1 MKRMKKLGMSIL
13 LAMVMVLG
21 LMPVNAFAQTDGEE
35 GADSMSTCD
44 FNVTSNDATYSW
56 DETSGVLTIT
66 GGTVTVSNKDRDTA
80 TSQRIYIQGV
90 AAVTLDGVNISTG
103 AGAPIEI
110 NDYSDTKVT
119 LTLSGS
125 NTVISTTAKKAA
137 IHKTRGQQADSSQAA
152 TLIINGSGSLKAVG
166 GSDAAGIGGGGTN
179 GDVHNIIINGGI
191 IDATGTWNAAGLGA
205 SEGGS
210 TWNVVIND
218 GNIKAN
224 GNPGIGANN
233 YGGVKNADITG
244 GMVVANSCSGS
255 TPTGGLVSTNGGK
268 DYTVYSDYSLSQ
280 SLNIAADGTLTVKDG
295 ATLTCTEGA
304 TLTNEGIL
312 VNDGTI
318 SGTVVNDGTIYNKGG
333 LPSDISGTGKK
344 YEQYVTVNGGSGTGI
359 YAEGVTVQIKAA
371 EPESGKLFAGWSV
384 ELGSVDLADQSQSET
399 TFDMPAGCVTV
410 TANYADIV
418 ASITGADGKVTYYS
432 ESYKAREAWQSS
444 GGTLTIYNDNFNLDR
459 GSIPQNSVLNLNG
472 HSISAGDLYL
482 QNSLTIK
489 NGTIRLLFNASIAE
503 NAVIT
508 FENVTVKNDWE
519 WHTMEIT
526 NNGTIIDKGLTLDGV
541 TVSGKTALTNSTVS
555 LTGIPDGGF
564 VYGEASDVVGV
575 AYNGTLL
582 IKDTDYIVSLS
593 RSDGKSESDFWD
605 AGTITMKITG
615 KGKYIGTVIKTYEI
629 SERDPEIGEVSAD
642 VVYNTLDISA
652 VVLTRYNTDVE
663 GELTVDGKQKL
674 VLGKNEITYTFVP
687 ASSNYKTVTGKV
699 TVTVKDTLPPT
710 GKVTMAENIWTG
722 FRDKITF
729 DRFFREAQTVSV
741 TAEDTLSGVY
751 TMEYIESGTALSPD
765 ELKAASRW
773 TKIEDNSIHIMP
785 EDGRRF
791 IVYVRITDKAGN
803 ETYLSTDGAIYD
815 TSAPV
820 ITGAD
825 DGKTYD
831 GAITLTITDNY
842 LDKVTVNGETVTLEY
857 GKLTLQPAEGAQTIV
872 VTDKAGNSTT
882 LTVTVNKK
890 DDPAGKNPPVIIKG
904 NNAKLTQGTK
914 EPLSFTSDA
923 EFADFLR
930 IEVDGKEVD
939 KSNYTVAAGSTIVTL
954 SADYVTTLSVG
965 EHTLG
970 IVSQNGTATAKF
982 TVMAEASNLPDTSNT
997 TNTNT
1002 TNTSTVNGGAK
1013 SPQTGDS
1020 SKPALWLTLLLLSG
1034 GAVSMMVI
1042 SRKRKY

>member
-1 MKRMKKLGMSIL
+1 MKGMKKLGMSIL
-13 LAMVMVLG
+13 LAMVMMLG

-90 AAVTLDGVNISTG
+90 ATVILDGVNISTG

-110 NDYSDTKVT
+110 RDYSDTTVT

-125 NTVISTTAKKAA
+125 NTLISNTAKKAA

-152 TLIINGSGSLKAVG
+152 NLIINGSGSLKVVG
-166 GSDAAGIGGGGTN
+166 GPDAAAIGGGGSR
-179 GDVHNIIINGGI
+179 GDVHNITINGGN
-191 IDATGTWNAAGLGA
+191 IDAAGTWNAAGIGA

-210 TWNVVIND
+210 TWNIVIND
-218 GNIKAN
+218 GNIRAN
-224 GNPGIGANN
+224 GKPGIGANS
-233 YGGVKNADITG
+233 YGGSGNADIKG

-255 TPTGGLVSTNGGK
+255 TPTGGLVSTDGGK
-268 DYTVYSDYSLSQ
+268 NYTVYSNYSLSQ
-280 SLNIAADGTLTVKDG
+280 NLNIANDGTLTVKNG
-295 ATLTCTEGA
+295 ATLTLTEGT

-318 SGTVVNDGTIYNKGG
+318 SGTVVNEGTIYNKGG

-384 ELGSVDLADQSQSET
+384 ELGSVELADQSQSKT
-399 TFDMPAGCVTV
+399 TFTMPAGCVTV

-418 ASITGADGKVTYYS
+418 ASITGADDKVTYYS
-432 ESYKAREAWQSS
+432 ERDKAMDAWQSS

-519 WHTMEIT
+519 WHTVEIT

-564 VYGEASDVVGV
+564 AYGEASDVGV

-582 IKDTDYIVSLS
+582 IKDTDYSVSLS
-593 RSDGKSESDFWD
+593 RSDGKSGSGFWD

-615 KGKYIGTVIKTYEI
+615 KGGYIGTVTKTYEI
-629 SERDPEIGEVSAD
+629 NKKDPEIGEVSAD

-652 VVLTRYNTDVE
+652 IVLNRYNEDVE
-663 GELTVDGKQKL
+663 GALTVDTEQKL
-674 VLGKNEITYTFVP
+674 GLGKNEITYTFVP

-699 TVTVKDTLPPT
+699 VVTVKDTLPPT
-710 GKVTMAENIWTG
+710 GKVTMAENTWTG
-722 FRDKITF
+722 FGDKITF
-729 DRFFREAQTVSV
+729 ERFFKEAQTVFV
-741 TAEDTLSGVY
+741 TAEDNLSGVY
-751 TMEYIESGTALSPD
+751 TIEYIESGTALSLD
-765 ELKAASRW
+765 EVKAASRW
-773 TKIEDNSIHIMP
+773 TKLEDNSICITP
-785 EDGRRF
+785 DDGRRF
-791 IVYVRITDKAGN
+791 IVYIRITDEAGN
-803 ETYLSTDGAIYD
+803 KTYLSTDGAIYD

-820 ITGAD
+820 IAGAD
-825 DGKTYD
+825 DGKTYYD
-831 GAITLTITDNY
+831 AMTLTITDSY
-842 LDKVTVNGETVTLEY
+842 LDKVSLNGEIVTLEY

-872 VTDKAGNSTT
+872 ATDKAGNSTT
-882 LTVTVNKK
+882 LTVTVNRK
-890 DDPAGKNPPVIIKG
+890 DDPAGKRPPVIIKG
-904 NNAKLTQGTK
+904 DNAKLTQGTK
-914 EPLSFTSDA
+914 ASLSFTSDA

-930 IEVDGKEVD
+930 VEVDGKEVD
-939 KSNYTVAAGSTIVTL
+939 KSNYTVASGSTIVTL
-954 SADYVTTLSVG
+954 SADYVATLSVG

-982 TVMAEASNLPDTSNT
+982 TVTTETSNSP
-997 TNTNT
+997 NT
-1002 TNTSTVNGGAK
+1002 TNTSIVNDSAK

-1020 SKPALWLTLLLLSG
+1020 SKLALWLTFLLLSG
-1034 GAVSMMVI
+1034 GAVSIMVI
-1042 SRKRKY
+1042 GKKEDIKS

>member
-1 MKRMKKLGMSIL
+1 MKGMKKLGMSIL

-90 AAVTLDGVNISTG
+90 ATVILDGVNISTG

-110 NDYSDTKVT
+110 RDYSDTTVT

-125 NTVISTTAKKAA
+125 NTLISNTAKKAA

-152 TLIINGSGSLKAVG
+152 NLIINGSGSLKVVG
-166 GSDAAGIGGGGTN
+166 GPDAAAIGGGGSR
-179 GDVHNIIINGGI
+179 GDVHNITINGGN
-191 IDATGTWNAAGLGA
+191 IDAAGTWNAAGIGA

-210 TWNVVIND
+210 TWNIVIND
-218 GNIKAN
+218 GNIRAN
-224 GNPGIGANN
+224 GKPGIGANS
-233 YGGVKNADITG
+233 YGGSGNADIKG

-255 TPTGGLVSTNGGK
+255 TPTGGLVSTDGGK
-268 DYTVYSDYSLSQ
+268 NYTVYSNYSLSQ
-280 SLNIAADGTLTVKDG
+280 NLNIANDGTLTVKNG
-295 ATLTCTEGA
+295 ATLTLTEGT

-318 SGTVVNDGTIYNKGG
+318 SGTVVNEGTIYNKGG

-384 ELGSVDLADQSQSET
+384 ELGSVELADQSQSKT
-399 TFDMPAGCVTV
+399 TFTMPAGCVTV

-418 ASITGADGKVTYYS
+418 ASITGADDKVTYYS
-432 ESYKAREAWQSS
+432 ERDKAMDAWQSS

-519 WHTMEIT
+519 WHTVEIT

-564 VYGEASDVVGV
+564 AYGEASDVGV

-582 IKDTDYIVSLS
+582 IKDTDYSVSLS
-593 RSDGKSESDFWD
+593 RSDGKSGSGFWD

-615 KGKYIGTVIKTYEI
+615 KGGYIGTVTKTYEI
-629 SERDPEIGEVSAD
+629 NKKDPEIGEVSAD

-652 VVLTRYNTDVE
+652 IVLNRYNEDVE
-663 GELTVDGKQKL
+663 GALTVDTEQKL
-674 VLGKNEITYTFVP
+674 GLGKNEITYTFVP

-699 TVTVKDTLPPT
+699 VVTVKDTLPPT
-710 GKVTMAENIWTG
+710 GKVTMAENTWTG
-722 FRDKITF
+722 FGDKITF
-729 DRFFREAQTVSV
+729 ERFFKEAQTVFV
-741 TAEDTLSGVY
+741 TAEDNLSGVY
-751 TMEYIESGTALSPD
+751 TIEYIESGTALSLD
-765 ELKAASRW
+765 EVKAASRW
-773 TKIEDNSIHIMP
+773 TKLEDNSICITP
-785 EDGRRF
+785 DDGRRF
-791 IVYVRITDKAGN
+791 IVYIRITDEAGN
-803 ETYLSTDGAIYD
+803 KTYLSTDGAIYD

-820 ITGAD
+820 IAGAD
-825 DGKTYD
+825 DGKTYYD
-831 GAITLTITDNY
+831 AMTLTITDSY
-842 LDKVTVNGETVTLEY
+842 LDKVSLNGEIVTLEY

-872 VTDKAGNSTT
+872 ATDKAGNSTT
-882 LTVTVNKK
+882 LTVTVNRK
-890 DDPAGKNPPVIIKG
+890 DDPAGKRPPVIIKG
-904 NNAKLTQGTK
+904 DNAKLTQGTK
-914 EPLSFTSDA
+914 ASLSFTSDA

-930 IEVDGKEVD
+930 VEVDGKEVD
-939 KSNYTVAAGSTIVTL
+939 KSNYTVASGSTIVTL
-954 SADYVTTLSVG
+954 SADYVATLSVG

-982 TVMAEASNLPDTSNT
+982 TVTTETSNSP
-997 TNTNT
+997 NT
-1002 TNTSTVNGGAK
+1002 TNTSIVNDSAK

-1020 SKPALWLTLLLLSG
+1020 SKLALWLTFLLLSG
-1034 GAVSMMVI
+1034 GAVSIMVI
-1042 SRKRKY
+1042 GKKEDIKS

>member
-35 GADSMSTCD
+35 SADSMSTCD
-44 FNVTSNDATYSW
+44 FNVTSNDAAYSW

-90 AAVTLDGVNISTG
+90 ATVILDGVNISTG

-110 NDYSDTKVT
+110 RDYSDTTVT

-125 NTVISTTAKKAA
+125 NTLISNTAKKAA

-152 TLIINGSGSLKAVG
+152 NLIINGSGSLKVVG
-166 GSDAAGIGGGGTN
+166 GSDAAAIGGGGSR
-179 GDVHNIIINGGI
+179 GDVHNITINGGI
-191 IDATGTWNAAGLGA
+191 IDAAGTWNAAGIGA
-205 SEGGS
+205 SEGGA
-210 TWNVVIND
+210 TWNIVIND
-218 GNIKAN
+218 GNIRAN
-224 GNPGIGANN
+224 GKPGIGANS
-233 YGGVKNADITG
+233 YGGSGNADIKG

-255 TPTGGLVSTNGGK
+255 TPTGGLVSTDGGK
-268 DYTVYSDYSLSQ
+268 NYTVYSNYSLSQ
-280 SLNIAADGTLTVKDG
+280 NLNIANDGTLTVKNG
-295 ATLTCTEGA
+295 ATLTLTEGT

-318 SGTVVNDGTIYNKGG
+318 SGTVVNEGTIYNKGG

-384 ELGSVDLADQSQSET
+384 ELGSVELADQSQSKT
-399 TFDMPAGCVTV
+399 TFTMPAGCVIV

-418 ASITGADGKVTYYS
+418 ASITGADDKVTYYS
-432 ESYKAREAWQSS
+432 ERDKAMDAWQSS

-472 HSISAGDLYL
+472 YSICADDLYL

-508 FENVTVKNDWE
+508 FENVTVENDRE
-519 WHTMEIT
+519 WHTVEIT

-541 TVSGKTALTNSTVS
+541 TVSGKTALTNSNVS

-564 VYGEASDVVGV
+564 AYGEASDVAGV

-582 IKDTDYIVSLS
+582 IKDTDYSVSLS
-593 RSDGKSESDFWD
+593 RSDGKSGSGFWD

-615 KGKYIGTVIKTYEI
+615 KGEYIGTVTKTYEI
-629 SERDPEIGEVSAD
+629 NKKDPEIGEVSAD

-652 VVLTRYNTDVE
+652 IVLNRYNEDVE
-663 GELTVDGKQKL
+663 GALTVDTEQKL
-674 VLGKNEITYTFVP
+674 GLGKNEITYTFVP

-699 TVTVKDTLPPT
+699 AVTVKDTLPPT
-710 GKVTMAENIWTG
+710 GKVTMAENTWTG
-722 FRDKITF
+722 FGDKITF
-729 DRFFREAQTVSV
+729 ERFFKEAQTVFV
-741 TAEDTLSGVY
+741 TAEDNLSGVY
-751 TMEYIESGTALSPD
+751 TIEYIESGTALSLD
-765 ELKAASRW
+765 EVKAASRW
-773 TKIEDNSIHIMP
+773 TKLEDNSICITP
-785 EDGRRF
+785 DDGRRF
-791 IVYVRITDKAGN
+791 IVYIRITDEAGN
-803 ETYLSTDGAIYD
+803 KTYLSTDGAIYD

-820 ITGAD
+820 IAGAD
-825 DGKTYD
+825 DGKTYYD
-831 GAITLTITDNY
+831 AMTLTITDSY
-842 LDKVTVNGETVTLEY
+842 LDKVSLNGEIVTLEY

-872 VTDKAGNSTT
+872 ATDKAGNSTT
-882 LTVTVNKK
+882 LTVIVNRK
-890 DDPAGKNPPVIIKG
+890 DDPAGKRPPVIIKG
-904 NNAKLTQGTK
+904 DNAKLTQGTTAS
-914 EPLSFTSDA
+914 LSFTSDA

-930 IEVDGKEVD
+930 VEVDGKEVD
-939 KSNYTVAAGSTIVTL
+939 KSNYTVASGSTIVTL
-954 SADYVTTLSVG
+954 SADYVATLSVG

-982 TVMAEASNLPDTSNT
+982 TVTTETSNSP
-997 TNTNT
+997 NT
-1002 TNTSTVNGGAK
+1002 TNTSIVNDSAK

-1020 SKPALWLTLLLLSG
+1020 SKLALWLTFLLLSG
-1034 GAVSMMVI
+1034 GAVSIMVI
-1042 SRKRKY
+1042 GKKEDIKS